1 MRNLRKVALIL
12 ALLLMLHC
20 TAFAVDSISMGSEG
34 LTGRRF
40 VVLGDS
46 YTAGYGLSSMS
57 QNWTN
62 LMADEYR
69 MTQFNHS
76 ISGSTFASGRNGN
89 YPMVERCLELPPD
102 NNIDF
107 VILQGG
113 SNDWSHSIPMGQDG
127 DRDPET
133 FCGALNLILETLQ
146 QKYPGAVIVGFSPW
160 ISDGTRNGPGFI
172 QQDYTDTMLRVFA
185 QHGLFCYDASDTA
198 ENGMDLDRKT
208 FRETYCLHGGDWYH
222 LSPSGHALFA
232 PIISRWLENT
242 LYPGSRFYDLASVP
256 AYMRSAVLS
265 MVDDGILY
273 GTDTHLFSPTRAVTR
288 AELAQ
293 ALYRMEGSPDAYQWD
308 LADVDYD
315 APAYDAVCWC
325 LDEGLFSAGDWF
337 EPDAIVTREMLATVL
352 YRYYTDYCEGFVSTT
367 VGLGTYRDGR
377 DVSSYAKIPFGW
389 SLSSGVLSE
398 QDGMLH
404 PAGAVS
410 RGQLAIALRNLLNYL

>member
-1 MRNLRKVALIL
+1 MVWSAYMGLPLSLKGVGAVLQLERQKLDEGKDLIKYFSQPCSPTKTNGGRTRNLPIHAPDKWQVFKTYNIRDVEVELAIQAKLQKFPVPDSVWDEYHLDQEINDRGVALDL
-12 ALLLMLHC
+12 TLVNNALEIDAQSTTEL
-20 TAFAVDSISMGSEG
+20 TAAMRDITDLDKPNSVQQMKQW
-34 LTGRRF
+34 
-40 VVLGDS
+40 
-46 YTAGYGLSSMS
+46 LS
-57 QNWTN
+57 
-62 LMADEYR
+62 
-69 MTQFNHS
+69 
-76 ISGSTFASGRNGN
+76 
-89 YPMVERCLELPPD
+89 
-102 NNIDF
+102 
-107 VILQGG
+107 
-113 SNDWSHSIPMGQDG
+113 
-127 DRDPET
+127 
-133 FCGALNLILETLQ
+133 
-146 QKYPGAVIVGFSPW
+146 
-160 ISDGTRNGPGFI
+160 
-172 QQDYTDTMLRVFA
+172 
-185 QHGLFCYDASDTA
+185 